1 MATENYHYNIDQLA
15 AQFGKTTSINIIN
28 NTPYHLFYDDE
39 MNSVKSEEYIMEGSK
54 IGIVPGDPKYI
65 WEISH
70 SEYMFVND
78 EYIVDVSNLYPR
90 PLITYIRNENESW
103 TRANCIIRFENDQE
117 GNPIVSMYTIEKIYP
132 YDELVYT
139 VENCR
144 YY

>member
-1 MATENYHYNIDQLA
+1 MYEYNIEQLA
-15 AQFGKTTSINIIN
+15 AQFGKTTTINIIN
-28 NTPYHLFYDDE
+28 TSPYYLKYNDE
-39 MNSVKSEEYIMEGSK
+39 EQKVISNEWIYEGSR
-54 IGIVPGDPKYI
+54 IGIIPGEPKYI

-78 EYIVDVSNLYPR
+78 EYIMDVSNLYPR

-103 TRANCIIRFENDQE
+103 TRANCIIKLENDNE
-117 GNPIVSMYTIEKIYP
+117 GNPIVAMYTIDKIYP
-132 YDELVYT
+132 NDELVYT